1 MMISEQNEDF
11 VLKDEYLRDDFL
23 RDDYIKGDFTQ
34 RDDCSGGY
42 RDEYV
47 IQTLNTAAPP
57 STLHVDEQLKNF
69 DYRYTDSCGW
79 HKFYPKKLQRLNNPK
94 WFLFFLIVFSLAQA
108 MIINGFTNVG
118 LSTLEK
124 QFKLT
129 SKQSAMIIAA
139 KEISSLTLIAVLS
152 FYGSFGDKPKY
163 LGVGAITTAVGSLL
177 YVLPH
182 AMVGNYIPENAG
194 NLMLGEEV
202 CQHRSLN
209 ETISEARCSLL
220 GSSEWY
226 YLFVFIIAKLLIG
239 AGTAPL
245 FTLGAAYIDENV
257 KPKVSPGY
265 LGVWYVSTSFGPGIG
280 FVAGGSL
287 LNVYVDLIQV
297 CVSTSALTFA

>member
-1 MMISEQNEDF
+1 
-11 VLKDEYLRDDFL
+11 
-23 RDDYIKGDFTQ
+23 
-34 RDDCSGGY
+34 
-42 RDEYV
+42 
-47 IQTLNTAAPP
+47 
-57 STLHVDEQLKNF
+57 
-69 DYRYTDSCGW
+69 
-79 HKFYPKKLQRLNNPK
+79 
-94 WFLFFLIVFSLAQA
+94 

-124 QFKLT
+124 QFKLS

-139 KEISSLTLIAVLS
+139 KEISSMSLIATLS

-163 LGVGAITTAVGSLL
+163 LGVGAITTAIGSLL

-182 AMVGNYIPENAG
+182 ALVGAHIPDG
-194 NLMLGEEV
+194 VSGIVIKQEV
-202 CQHRSLN
+202 CSDRLLFNLTVSN
-209 ETISEARCSLL
+209 AVSEARCELL

-257 KPKVSPGY
+257 KPKVSPAY

-297 CVSTSALTFA
+297 NPFLTVFYFTLILFTIKGTRRSMNFDQKCIG

>member
-1 MMISEQNEDF
+1 MCICVYVYVYTSVYMYMYINI
-11 VLKDEYLRDDFL
+11 YIIFL
-23 RDDYIKGDFTQ
+23 
-34 RDDCSGGY
+34 
-42 RDEYV
+42 
-47 IQTLNTAAPP
+47 
-57 STLHVDEQLKNF
+57 
-69 DYRYTDSCGW
+69 
-79 HKFYPKKLQRLNNPK
+79 
-94 WFLFFLIVFSLAQA
+94 A

-124 QFKLT
+124 QFKLS

-139 KEISSLTLIAVLS
+139 KEISSMSLIATLS

-163 LGVGAITTAVGSLL
+163 LGVGAITTAIGSLL

-182 AMVGNYIPENAG
+182 ALVGKHIPDGASDIVITQQ
-194 NLMLGEEV
+194 V
-202 CQHRSLN
+202 CSDRLLN
-209 ETISEARCSLL
+209 TTISEARCELL

-257 KPKVSPGY
+257 KPKVSPAY

-297 CVSTSALTFA
+297 IGVIN